1 MGFWPIR
8 ARARSYLYY
17 KIKCVYCIWL
27 VCFSKLDFFERCGKW
42 RLAGI
47 DPCINII
54 HPANEFILL
63 SIKNKLCIW
72 IFFIEWLQSLL
83 CSDKN
88 RENSLSIVTK
98 RYFWKDRLIHGCSEI
113 WNFSSRVELD
123 ISRVRC
129 PHSWDVELNTRRKI
143 PYIQATMNN
152 FVYCINALLI
162 RSRLCSRF
170 TQRTLCH
177 SFMMLN
183 RASLKHV
190 KIFRN
195 LSRVETRFLSVVI
208 L

>member
-1 MGFWPIR
+1 M
-8 ARARSYLYY
+8 YL
-17 KIKCVYCIWL
+17 
-27 VCFSKLDFFERCGKW
+27 
-42 RLAGI
+42 
-47 DPCINII
+47 N
-54 HPANEFILL
+54 
-63 SIKNKLCIW
+63 
-72 IFFIEWLQSLL
+72 FFIEWLQSLL

-88 RENSLSIVTK
+88 RENSLSIATK
-98 RYFWKDRLIHGCSEI
+98 LYFWKDRLIHGCLEI

-143 PYIQATMNN
+143 PYLQAIINY
-152 FVYCINALLI
+152 FVYCINGLLI
-162 RSRLCSRF
+162 RRSRLCSRF
-170 TQRTLCH
+170 TFHVPRTRCH